1 MEGLGTVK
9 WFNGY
14 GRNRYGFVNWN
25 DTEDN
30 VHQLTI
36 KKNPGSTFPVQETE
50 RLEFDV
56 VKREKGSEA
65 ANVTG
70 LSGVPLQG
78 SKNAAYHNHYRHYPC
93 HRGPSCSYP
102 QNYQNS
108 ESRKRRRDWRVL
120 PKARPHSIGPTT
132 DGGLDSTLLCAE
144 ALWAWATVF
153 STSLSK
159 QAATEQD
166 KKVRQNITG
175 AIDHNSTRGPPCQRQ
190 PRGTWADQSV
200 GHPTLAQVM
209 ISQLMGVNPH
219 IGLCAEAQSLEPT

>member
-1 MEGLGTVK
+1 AVASWGTLASSHKITAMEGLGTVK

-36 KKNPGSTFPVQETE
+36 KKNPGSTFPVQETD

-56 VKREKGSEA
+56 VKGEKGSEA

-108 ESRKRRRDWRVL
+108 E
-120 PKARPHSIGPTT
+120 
-132 DGGLDSTLLCAE
+132 
-144 ALWAWATVF
+144 
-153 STSLSK
+153 
-159 QAATEQD
+159 
-166 KKVRQNITG
+166 
-175 AIDHNSTRGPPCQRQ
+175 
-190 PRGTWADQSV
+190 
-200 GHPTLAQVM
+200 
-209 ISQLMGVNPH
+209 
-219 IGLCAEAQSLEPT
+219 